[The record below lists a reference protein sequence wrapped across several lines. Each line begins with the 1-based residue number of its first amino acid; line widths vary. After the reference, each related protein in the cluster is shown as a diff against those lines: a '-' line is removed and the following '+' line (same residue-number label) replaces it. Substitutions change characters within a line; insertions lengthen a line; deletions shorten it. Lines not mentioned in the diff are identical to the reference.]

1 MLYLLFIISFQKLL
15 FIYDLVWGYKDE
27 MIHFLSRSYLT
38 NVYGA
43 SSMLGIVPDTGN
55 IEINKV
61 GKRPCV
67 LMEFKF
73 NWE

>member
-15 FIYDLVWGYKDE
+15 FVYELVWGYKDE
-27 MIHFLSRSYLT
+27 RIHFLSRSYLT
-38 NVYGA
+38 KVYGA
-43 SSMLGIVPDTGN
+43 SPMLGIVPDAGN
-55 IEINKV
+55 IEIYKI

-73 NWE
+73 N

>member
-15 FIYDLVWGYKDE
+15 FIYELVWGYKDE
-27 MIHFLSRSYLT
+27 RIHFLSRSYLT

-43 SSMLGIVPDTGN
+43 SPILGIVPDTGN
-55 IEINKV
+55 IEINKI
-61 GKRPCV
+61 GKRPSV
-67 LMEFKF
+67 LREFKF